1 MTEEIKRHYQK
12 LLMEHGDTAES
23 AQYSSRDS
31 QFRRFAALARIG
43 NMRGKRILDYGCGT
57 ACLHDYLSQ
66 INQEPSSYHGV
77 DIVEDFFAI
86 ASKKVPYG
94 FFSLPDQ
101 IGERKYDYAFVSGVF
116 NNMRPDN
123 RNFWQE
129 VVATVFSKSEVGVAF
144 NLMSTYVD
152 YQDPSLFYE
161 NPCLAFDFVK
171 RRITPYVSINHD
183 YLAKEGSIPFEYTI
197 FAYRNPALLN

>member
-1 MTEEIKRHYQK
+1 MSEEIKKHYQK
-12 LLMEHGDTAES
+12 LLLEHGDAAES

-43 NMRGKRILDYGCGT
+43 NIRGMRILDYGCGT
-57 ACLHDYLSQ
+57 ACLRDYLRQ
-66 INQEPSSYHGV
+66 INQEPSWYHGV
-77 DIVEDFFAI
+77 DIVEDFFDI
-86 ASKKVPYG
+86 ACKKVPNG

-101 IGERKYDYAFVSGVF
+101 MGAENYDYAFISGVF
-116 NNMRPDN
+116 NNIRSGN
-123 RNFWQE
+123 RAFWQE
-129 VVATVFSKSEVGVAF
+129 TVASLFLRCEVGVAF

-161 NPCLAFDFVK
+161 DPCLAFDFVK
-171 RRITPYVSINHD
+171 RHITPYVSINHD

-197 FAYRNPALLN
+197 FAYRNPALLT